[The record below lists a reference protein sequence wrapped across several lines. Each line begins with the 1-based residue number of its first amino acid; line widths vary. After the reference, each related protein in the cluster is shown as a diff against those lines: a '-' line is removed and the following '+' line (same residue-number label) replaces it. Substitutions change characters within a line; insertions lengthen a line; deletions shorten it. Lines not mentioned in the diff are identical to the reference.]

1 MPAPTQCLGI
11 AIVLSLGACAELQ
24 SGAPAGDKA
33 AAGGGTCP
41 ADSHQD
47 WVGKRVDYLNDIELP
62 EGSRVIF
69 PTTPVTM
76 DFREERLNV
85 EIDKSD
91 TIARVF
97 CG

>member
-11 AIVLSLGACAELQ
+11 VIALVPRRLRR
-24 SGAPAGDKA
+24 A
-33 AAGGGTCP
+33 AVRRPGRRQGGGRWRTCP

-85 EIDKSD
+85 EVDKSD